1 MSDRTTLF
9 SIAGEM
15 FPPIEPTSL
24 PSDRLRVGDCVVDVS
39 LREVLAPGARRP
51 NRITPKAMGVLRVL
65 VGHGGRVV
73 SRDTLLAEV
82 WPDTLPTDDVITQAV
97 TQLRKAFGEKR
108 GDAQYIETIAKT
120 GYRLLA
126 PVAWLD
132 PDDEGEAGP
141 VVADAGA
148 GAGAGGADLPPSVA
162 GTYADRGEAATGQP
176 SAVPPRA
183 PARWWL
189 RERVLVSMAAAAMAI
204 ALVAVLLLRAP
215 EAAPD
220 DAATSVPN
228 ASPDR
233 PYRLLTSAPGFE
245 LSPTLSPDA
254 SMIAYSATLPDRRG
268 TVIMMQTTNSSQARQ
283 ISFPENGVSDRVP
296 SWSPDGREIAW
307 LRYGPGRACEVLV
320 MPASGSG
327 GERSVAACDGDDLL
341 SFDWAPD
348 SRALVFGSM
357 SSERDATGLRL
368 LDLQSGRWRDL
379 SYPGRGS
386 ALDHAPR
393 FSPDGRWIGF
403 VRNPQLGDLWRVPAL
418 GGEPERLTDI
428 GGEFRGWDW
437 TPDGSGVVF
446 ARRIDSETRLY
457 HLDLASRRIRDLGL
471 DDAQAPAIAG
481 RAGVLAFVRR
491 RPQFGLFRVNRS
503 EASGPVRREHLFAS
517 SGRDTMPSLA
527 PDGRQ
532 LVFSSDRSG
541 HFHLWW
547 TDLEDSQSLRQIEEV
562 HPDTHSRPEWSPD
575 SRRMLVVGHDDD
587 GRKGVFEV
595 VPASGQVSFLPM
607 PGPGFKTLQAMYTP
621 TTDQVLMTV
630 RDPDDRLCLVLLD
643 RGRTP
648 WKVLGR
654 IDDVSHARVDAAN
667 RRVLFTRLSADGL
680 WEADLALEQ
689 DSIRVVD
696 PAKPTRWRYQTWA
709 VAEDGSIDYLEPR
722 PDCLSS
728 LRTLGEE
735 KVPAVAARC
744 LNPDRLSATTS
755 FSSSSRLDAVFTAQ
769 AVDDGTDIGL
779 MAIRP
784 APSEEPQVDVPGWI
798 K

>member
-1 MSDRTTLF
+1 MS
-9 SIAGEM
+9 
-15 FPPIEPTSL
+15 PPIEPTSL
-24 PSDRLRVGDCVVDVS
+24 PSDRLRVGDCVVDVP
-39 LREVLAPGARRP
+39 LREVSAPDARRP
-51 NRITPKAMGVLRVL
+51 RRITPKAMGVLRVL

-132 PDDEGEAGP
+132 AGAAADADGVDGAIAAGGPQATDTARDAVASAPADGP
-141 VVADAGA
+141 V
-148 GAGAGGADLPPSVA
+148 
-162 GTYADRGEAATGQP
+162 
-176 SAVPPRA
+176 
-183 PARWWL
+183 RWWL
-189 RERVLVSMAAAAMAI
+189 RERVLVSLVAAVMAV
-204 ALVAVLLLRAP
+204 ALVAFLLMRAP
-215 EAAPD
+215 AAPPGE
-220 DAATSVPN
+220 DAATVVA

-254 SMIAYSATLPDRRG
+254 SMVAYAATLPERRG
-268 TVIMMQTTNSSQARQ
+268 TVIMMQTTNSSQPRQ
-283 ISFPENGVSDRVP
+283 ISFPESGVSDRLP

-307 LRYGPGRACEVLV
+307 IRYGPGRACEVLV
-320 MPASGSG
+320 MAASGGG
-327 GERSVAACDGDDLL
+327 GERSVASCNGDDLL

-348 SRALVFGSM
+348 GRALVFGSM
-357 SSERDATGLRL
+357 GSDSDATGLRL
-368 LDLQSGRWRDL
+368 LDLQSGRWSELR
-379 SYPGRGS
+379 YPSRGT

-393 FSPDGRWIGF
+393 YSPDGHWVGF
-403 VRNPQLGDLWRVPAL
+403 VRNPQLGDLWRIPAE
-418 GGEPERLTDI
+418 GGRPERLTDI

-437 TPDGSGVVF
+437 LPDGSGIVF

-457 HLDLASRRIRDLGL
+457 RLDLASRRISDLGL
-471 DDAQAPAIAG
+471 DDAQAPAVAE

-547 TDLEDSQSLRQIEEV
+547 TDLENPRSLRQLEDV

-595 VPASGQVSFLPM
+595 VAASGQVSFLPM
-607 PGPGFKTLQAMYTP
+607 PGPRFRTLQAMYTP
-621 TTDQVLMTV
+621 SPDRILMTV
-630 RDPDDRLCLVLLD
+630 RDPDDRLCLALLD
-643 RGRTP
+643 RSQTP
-648 WKVLGR
+648 WKVLGK
-654 IDDVSHARVDAAN
+654 IEDVSHARVDSAN
-667 RRVLFTRLSADGL
+667 QRVLFTRLSADGL
-680 WEADLALEQ
+680 WQADLSLAQ
-689 DSIRVVD
+689 DSIRMVD
-696 PAKPTRWRYQTWA
+696 RDKPTRWRYQTWA

-722 PDCLSS
+722 ADCLSS
-728 LRTLGEE
+728 LRPIG
-735 KVPAVAARC
+735 VPDGDASTPATGRC

-755 FSSSSRLDAVFTAQ
+755 FSSSSRLDAVFSAQ
-769 AVDDGTDIGL
+769 AIDDGTDIGL
-779 MAIRP
+779 MGIDS
-784 APSEEPQVDVPGWI
+784 APSEAPRVEVPGWI